1 MGVGSNYHTLT
12 IVFKNMY
19 IEHIEL
25 ARKFVQVKYF
35 NTSQVAGLEPGTLLF
50 PA

>member
-1 MGVGSNYHTLT
+1 MLAKIQHTLRN
-12 IVFKNMY
+12 VFLKKMY

-25 ARKFVQVKYF
+25 ARKCVKVKF
-35 NTSQVAGLEPGTLLF
+35 LNTLEAAGFEPGTLLF